1 MMSRRVPRRSRLV
14 AALLFVVLV
23 AAPGGSVAQP
33 APDPTTQAALSVWN
47 RPSTEFVGLVC
58 TDFQEHGIVPEE
70 YDLVQRAADVST
82 ATAGMSL
89 ASGGRPPWCC
99 VFRGALNVGTFQRLT
114 LLDPW
119 IGSAF
124 GASAPQKNV
133 RMPRQ

>member
-1 MMSRRVPRRSRLV
+1 MGRPLSRNASLISVMSRWASRRSRLV

-33 APDPTTQAALSVWN
+33 APDLTTQAALSVWN
-47 RPSTEFVGLVC
+47 RPSTESVGLVC

-70 YDLVQRAADVST
+70 YDLVQRASDVSADVST

-99 VFRGALNVGTFQRLT
+99 VF
-114 LLDPW
+114 
-119 IGSAF
+119 
-124 GASAPQKNV
+124 
-133 RMPRQ
+133 